1 MSDRTFFS
9 PCFGLVTTR
18 GLLKSAEKEWRKHF
32 VMGGSVRS
40 RWSKRE
46 RGTHEREVLY
56 LLANTAL
63 HLAQCQDD
71 WYDDGCLCVSMQPA
85 SESPTEPTL
94 HFMAASVTL
103 GLPGTR
109 SADLQCPVAGGR
121 GNRTRLSGYP
131 ACLTSSHSTVCTPDL

>member
-1 MSDRTFFS
+1 MGGYGSTRPGVTEAAANRKVVSDRTFFS

-32 VMGGSVRS
+32 VMGGSVRA
-40 RWSKRE
+40 RWSKGE

-103 GLPGTR
+103 GQVEEEHGNAGVMPG
-109 SADLQCPVAGGR
+109 CAG
-121 GNRTRLSGYP
+121 
-131 ACLTSSHSTVCTPDL
+131 